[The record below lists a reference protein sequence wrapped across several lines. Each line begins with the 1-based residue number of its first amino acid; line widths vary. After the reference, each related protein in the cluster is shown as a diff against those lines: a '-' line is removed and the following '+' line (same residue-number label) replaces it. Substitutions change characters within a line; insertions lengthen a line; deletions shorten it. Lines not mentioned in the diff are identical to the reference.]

1 MCKGR
6 TRSNSNLKK
15 SGTEGSTN
23 SDRAVYSAVCHAQS
37 NDGQTYIVG
46 NLNGWPRA
54 VLRNTVCTRMIV
66 DRALVHDV
74 TVIPGSSG
82 LLQIVDHTLIDVP
95 LASVYL
101 DSSYYRGHC
110 RVMCMSSPVYP
121 VIIETC
127 EEHDGCCQT
136 QIGKP
141 RTSRETSGGNKD
153 KDNDD
158 QRYGD
163 IPAWMF
169 QKSNQEKSEKSV
181 PKKRDS
187 KKKPAR
193 PKENDDRA
201 RPNMKVRECVTGP
214 VMTRAKA
221 KTDKVHPLKVKEA
234 MSSVDKST
242 IENLW
247 KKCFGSQSLESST
260 RRMDCY
266 TGSIKK

>member
-1 MCKGR
+1 M
-6 TRSNSNLKK
+6 KK

-46 NLNGWPRA
+46 KLKGRPRA
-54 VLRNTVCTRMIV
+54 VLRDTVCTGMIV
-66 DRALVHDV
+66 DIALVPDV

-82 LLQIVDHTLIDVP
+82 LLQMVDHTLIDVP

-110 RVMCMSSPVYP
+110 RAMCVSSPVYP
-121 VIIETC
+121 VIIEMC

-136 QIGKP
+136 QIGKL

-158 QRYGD
+158 QGGD
-163 IPAWMF
+163 LPAWMF
-169 QKSNQEKSEKSV
+169 RKSNQEKSA

-193 PKENDDRA
+193 PKENDYHA
-201 RPNMKVRECVTGP
+201 RRNMKVRECVTRP
-214 VMTRAKA
+214 VMTRAQSKS
-221 KTDKVHPLKVKEA
+221 DKVHPLKVKEA

-247 KKCFGSQSLESST
+247 RKDSTLKCFGSRSLERNT
-260 RRMDCY
+260 
-266 TGSIKK
+266 